1 VNTLPCGHPG
11 RTGTLRVCPHL
22 AVEEPPP
29 STRHLTGVGTHYD
42 LVCARCTPAALVDVC
57 ERCADRADQ
66 RSFPSGWHGEPEILL
81 RDKELAGTWVTRP
94 CPVKPVNDSCLAPVP
109 DGWLALTEEGFVRI
123 DGEDQWLVGPVEL
136 PEETHEDV
144 RDFPDRPRRGL
155 HTSRDGRFAAVV
167 SDYGQFARV
176 VDLHE
181 WVTVVDLDRDRVDNE
196 LTRYPLAFLGEGGT
210 AKVVAG
216 TDWNRLDVF
225 ALPGGEL
232 LADRETAAPERGEPE
247 PEHYLDYFQ
256 GALHVSPS
264 ERSLVV
270 DGWVW
275 MPVGSPL
282 VVDLSAWLGGD
293 VHAAETGRHLTPG
306 RSSDWDQPIAWLDDT
321 TVAIQRMGASWQ
333 QMLDGVE
340 LYDAGTGRRTGMFAG
355 PAGPMWGHRG
365 LLYVTAEDGFEVWDP
380 ADGARIGFAEGFRP
394 TAHDPATGAFAEL
407 RNDQLR
413 IWAPVG

>member
-1 VNTLPCGHPG
+1 MNTLPCGHPG
-11 RTGTLRVCPHL
+11 RIGTLRLCPHL
-22 AVEEPPP
+22 AVEAPPP
-29 STRHLTGVGTHYD
+29 STRHLTGAGTHYD
-42 LVCARCTPAALVDVC
+42 LVCARCTPAALVEVC
-57 ERCADRADQ
+57 ESCADRADQ
-66 RSFPSGWHGEPEILL
+66 QSFPSGWHGEPEILV
-81 RDKELAGTWVTRP
+81 RDRELPGGIVTRD
-94 CPVKPVNDSCLAPVP
+94 CPVVPLNDRCLAPVP
-109 DGWLALTEEGFVRI
+109 GGWLALTEEGFVRI
-123 DGEDQWLVGPVEL
+123 DDEQHWFVGPVEL
-136 PEETHEDV
+136 PEETCEDV
-144 RDFPDRPRRGL
+144 RAFPDRPRRGL

-167 SDYGQFARV
+167 SDYGRFARV

-196 LTRYPLAFLGEGGT
+196 FTRYPLAFLGEGDT
-210 AKVVAG
+210 TKVVAG

-225 ALPGGEL
+225 TLPGGDL
-232 LADRETAAPERGEPE
+232 LTGRETAAPDRGEPE

-275 MPVGSPL
+275 MPVGSPS
-282 VVDLSAWLGGD
+282 VVDLTTWLGGD

-306 RSSDWDQPIAWLDDT
+306 RSNDWDQPIAWLDDT
-321 TVAIQRMGASWQ
+321 TVAIQRMGASYDR
-333 QMLDGVE
+333 MLDGVE

-355 PAGPMWGHRG
+355 PKGPMWAHGG
-365 LLYVTAEDGFEVWDP
+365 LLYVAVEAGLEVWDP
-380 ADGARIGFAEGFRP
+380 ADGARIGLLEGFAP
-394 TAHDPATGAFAEL
+394 IAHHDGAFAEL

>member
-1 VNTLPCGHPG
+1 VVNTLPCGHPG
-11 RTGTLRVCPHL
+11 RIGGLRLCPHL

-42 LVCARCTPAALVDVC
+42 LICALCTPAALVEVC
-57 ERCADRADQ
+57 ESCADRADQ
-66 RSFPSGWHGEPEILL
+66 KSFPSGWHGEPEVLL
-81 RDKELAGTWVTRP
+81 RDGELGGIWSARP
-94 CPVKPVNDSCLAPVP
+94 CPARPLNDGCLAPTP
-109 DGWLALTEEGFVRI
+109 GHWLALTAEGFVRI
-123 DGEDQWLVGPVEL
+123 TDDDQWLVGPVEL
-136 PEETHEDV
+136 PEETYEDI
-144 RDFPDRPRRGL
+144 RDFPDRPRRSL

-167 SDYGQFARV
+167 SDYGQFATV
-176 VDLHE
+176 VDLDE
-181 WVTVVDLDRDRVDNE
+181 WLTVVDLDRDWVDNE
-196 LTRYPLAFLGEGGT
+196 LTRFPLAFLGEGET

-225 ALPGGEL
+225 TLPGGKL
-232 LADRETAAPERGEPE
+232 LTDRETAAPERGEPE

-282 VVDLSAWLGGD
+282 VVDVAAWLGGD

-321 TVAIQRMGASWQ
+321 TVAIQRMGADWRH
-333 QMLDGVE
+333 MLDGVE
-340 LYDAGTGRRTGMFAG
+340 LYDAATGRRTGMFAG
-355 PAGPMWGHRG
+355 PAGRMWAHGG
-365 LLYVTAEDGFEVWDP
+365 LLYVAAEAGFEVWDP
-380 ADGARIGFAEGFRP
+380 AEGAGVGFAPGFHP
-394 TAHDPATGAFAEL
+394 IAHRDSVFAEL

-413 IWAPVG
+413 TWTTPR

>member
-1 VNTLPCGHPG
+1 MNTLPCGHPG
-11 RTGTLRVCPHL
+11 RIGTLRTCLHL
-22 AVEEPPP
+22 AVEEPPS
-29 STRHLTGVGTHYD
+29 STRHLTGVGTRYD
-42 LVCARCTPAALVDVC
+42 LVCAECTPAALVEVC
-57 ERCADRADQ
+57 EACADRADQ
-66 RSFPSGWHGEPEILL
+66 KSFPSGWHGEPEILV
-81 RDKELAGTWVTRP
+81 RDREVGGTWSTRP
-94 CPVKPVNDSCLAPVP
+94 CPVRPLNDGCLAPMP
-109 DGWLALTEEGFVRI
+109 GHWLALTAAGFVRI
-123 DGEDQWLVGPVEL
+123 TDDDQWLVGPVEL
-136 PEETHEDV
+136 PEENPVDM

-167 SDYGQFARV
+167 SDYGRFATV
-176 VDLHE
+176 VDLDE
-181 WVTVVDLDRDRVDNE
+181 WVTVVHLDRDWVDNE
-196 LTRYPLAFLGEGGT
+196 FTRFPLAFLGEGET

-225 ALPGGEL
+225 ALPSGEL
-232 LADRETAAPERGEPE
+232 LTDRETAAPQKGEPE

-264 ERSLVV
+264 ERLLVV

-282 VVDLSAWLGGD
+282 VVDVRAWLAGD

-306 RSSDWDQPIAWLDDT
+306 RSSDWDQPIVWLDDT

-355 PAGPMWGHRG
+355 PTGRMWAHSG
-365 LLYVTAEDGFEVWDP
+365 LLYVTAETGLEVWNP
-380 ADGARIGFAEGFRP
+380 AEGARIGVLEGFTP
-394 TAHDPATGAFAEL
+394 TAHRDGTCAEL

-413 IWAPVG
+413 TWTTAR